1 MTVGYVGVALYSV
14 LPEIVR
20 VFRERFPKV
29 DFTLRELGT
38 VEQVRALAAHQIHV
52 GFARPPI
59 HEDFLEVEPIFREP
73 LIAVI
78 PTAHELADLPTVPL
92 SYLANEPF
100 ILFPRGR
107 RPEVYDKIV
116 DLCRQDGFSPKVL
129 EETTPQQ
136 TVIGLVAA
144 GIGVSLVP
152 ACLQNRRRP
161 GWHTKPWTDR
171 R

>member
-1 MTVGYVGVALYSV
+1 M
-14 LPEIVR
+14 
-20 VFRERFPKV
+20 
-29 DFTLRELGT
+29 
-38 VEQVRALAAHQIHV
+38 EQVRAIAAHQIHV

-152 ACLQNRRRP
+152 ACLQNLRRP
-161 GWHTKPWTDR
+161 RVAYKALDGPTIDFETAIVR
-171 R
+171 RKDTLSPVMSEFLQVIG